1 MSRFFFSTVT
11 PPHALASRKVA
22 PEPIERGVS
31 NLELFF
37 DLVFVFTLTQLT
49 SMLEHGVSVEAAI
62 RTALILTVL
71 FWMYGGFVW
80 LTNQVPPDNTPRRLL
95 LLVGMGA
102 LLICAM
108 AIPRA
113 FDDRGVAFGIG
124 YLPVVIVH
132 GGLYVEAYGTA
143 ALRFVPAN
151 VVGALCLTG
160 ARFADGLA
168 AYALWVAAIVLQFG
182 AQLLLRFL
190 ERGRPAGFDLRPA
203 HFVERHDLLLLI
215 AFGESVV
222 ATGIGA
228 SGLVFDAGVAGA
240 ALLGLA
246 LTAALWWTHFGVDD
260 DQAAEHTLRAAAV
273 PERAQMAISAYFYAY
288 IVMLFGV
295 IAIAA
300 GVRLSLEH
308 VTETLALGPAL
319 LLGGGVA
326 LYLAGDAVFRSVM
339 RLGTATYR
347 AVAAVLSLAAV
358 GLALTVSAAA
368 ALAALVA
375 IAVATLAIEGRV
387 GAAPQPVPA

>member
-1 MSRFFFSTVT
+1 M
-11 PPHALASRKVA
+11 A

-49 SMLEHGVSVEAAI
+49 SLLEHGISVEAAI

-80 LTNQVPPDNTPRRLL
+80 LTNQVPPDNTPRKLL

-102 LLICAM
+102 LMICAM

-113 FDDRGVAFGIG
+113 FDDRSVAFGIG
-124 YLPVVIVH
+124 YLLVVIVH
-132 GGLYVEAYGTA
+132 GALYVEAYGTA

-151 VVGALCLTG
+151 IAGALCVT
-160 ARFADGLA
+160 AAGLVGGVG

-190 ERGRPAGFDLRPA
+190 ERNRPAGFDLRPA

-246 LTAALWWTHFGVDD
+246 LTAALWWTHFGADD
-260 DQAAEHTLRAAAV
+260 DRAEHTLRSATV
-273 PERAQMAISAYFYAY
+273 TERAQMAITAYFYGY

-308 VTETLALGPAL
+308 VTDVLALGPAV

-326 LYLAGDAVFRSVM
+326 LYLAGDAMFRRVM
-339 RLGTATYR
+339 RLGPARYR
-347 AVAAVLSLAAV
+347 AVAAVLSLGTIA
-358 GLALTVSAAA
+358 LAIAVSAAA
-368 ALAALVA
+368 ALAALVV
-375 IAVATLAIEGRV
+375 IVVATLMIEGRILEGV
-387 GAAPQPVPA
+387 GSEVHA

>member
-1 MSRFFFSTVT
+1 
-11 PPHALASRKVA
+11 VA
-22 PEPIERGVS
+22 PERLEHGVS

-49 SMLEHGVSVEAAI
+49 SLLEHGVSVEAAI

-108 AIPRA
+108 AIPSA
-113 FDDRGVAFGIG
+113 FDDRGVSFGIG
-124 YLPVVIVH
+124 YLLVVIVH
-132 GGLYVEAYGTA
+132 GALYVEAYGTA

-151 VVGALCLTG
+151 IVGALCVTAAG
-160 ARFADGLA
+160 FAGGLA

-190 ERGRPAGFDLRPA
+190 ERARPAGFDLRPA

-246 LTAALWWTHFGVDD
+246 LTAALWWTHFGDD
-260 DQAAEHTLRAAAV
+260 DDRAEHTLRSAAV
-273 PERAQMAISAYFYAY
+273 AERAQMAINAYFYAY
-288 IVMLFGV
+288 IVMLFGI

-308 VTETLALGPAL
+308 VTDALATGPAL

-326 LYLAGDAVFRSVM
+326 LYLAGDAIFRRVM
-339 RLGTATYR
+339 RLGPATYR
-347 AVAAVLSLAAV
+347 AVAAVLSLGTVALAV
-358 GLALTVSAAA
+358 TASAAA
-368 ALAALVA
+368 ALASLVA
-375 IAVATLAIEGRV
+375 VVVATLLIEGAQAK
-387 GAAPQPVPA
+387 GARLEVPA

>member
-1 MSRFFFSTVT
+1 M
-11 PPHALASRKVA
+11 A

-49 SMLEHGVSVEAAI
+49 ALLEHEASVEAAF

-80 LTNQVPPDNTPRRLL
+80 LTNQVPPDNTTRRLL

-124 YLPVVIVH
+124 YLLVVIVH
-132 GGLYVEAYGTA
+132 GGLYIEAYGSA

-151 VVGALCLTG
+151 IVGALCVTAAGFLG
-160 ARFADGLA
+160 GLA
-168 AYALWVAAIVLQFG
+168 AYVLWIAAIVLQFG

-190 ERGRPAGFDLRPA
+190 ERNRPAGFDLRPA

-228 SGLVFDAGVAGA
+228 SGLVFDADVAGA

-246 LTAALWWTHFGVDD
+246 LTAALWWTHFGADD
-260 DQAAEHTLRAAAV
+260 DRAEHTLRSATV
-273 PERAQMAISAYFYAY
+273 PERAQMAINAYFYAY

-308 VTETLALGPAL
+308 VTDALALGPAL

-326 LYLAGDAVFRSVM
+326 LYLAGDSVFRRVM
-339 RLGTATYR
+339 RLGPATYR
-347 AVAAVLSLAAV
+347 AAAAILSLGAV
-358 GLALTVSAAA
+358 ALAVAVSAAA
-368 ALAALVA
+368 ALATLVA
-375 IAVATLAIEGRV
+375 IVVATLVIEGR
-387 GAAPQPVPA
+387 AA

>member
-1 MSRFFFSTVT
+1 
-11 PPHALASRKVA
+11 VA

-49 SMLEHGVSVEAAI
+49 SLLEHGISVEAAF

-124 YLPVVIVH
+124 YLLVVIVH
-132 GGLYVEAYGTA
+132 GAMYVEAYGTA

-151 VVGALCLTG
+151 IVGALCVTAAGFLG
-160 ARFADGLA
+160 GIA
-168 AYALWVAAIVLQFG
+168 AYALWVVAIVFQFG

-190 ERGRPAGFDLRPA
+190 ERNRPAGFDLRPA

-246 LTAALWWTHFGVDD
+246 LTAALWWTHFGDD
-260 DQAAEHTLRAAAV
+260 DDRAEHTLRSASVAQ
-273 PERAQMAISAYFYAY
+273 RAQMAINAYFYAY

-308 VTETLALGPAL
+308 VTDALALGPAL

-326 LYLAGDAVFRSVM
+326 LYLAGDSVFRRVM
-339 RLGTATYR
+339 RLGRATYR
-347 AVAAVLSLAAV
+347 AVAAVLSLGVVALAV
-358 GLALTVSAAA
+358 AVSAAA
-368 ALAALVA
+368 ALAILVA
-375 IAVATLAIEGRV
+375 IVVATLVIEGAQAKDARLEV
-387 GAAPQPVPA
+387 HA

>member
-1 MSRFFFSTVT
+1 M
-11 PPHALASRKVA
+11 A
-22 PEPIERGVS
+22 PEPVERGVS

-49 SMLEHGVSVEAAI
+49 AVLEHEVSIEAAF

-80 LTNQVPPDNTPRRLL
+80 LTNQVPPDNTARRLL

-102 LLICAM
+102 LMICAM

-113 FDDRGVAFGIG
+113 FDGRGVAFGVG
-124 YLPVVIVH
+124 YLLVVIVH
-132 GGLYVEAYGTA
+132 GGLYLEAYGAA

-151 VVGALCLTG
+151 IVGALCVT
-160 ARFADGLA
+160 AAGLVGGLE

-190 ERGRPAGFDLRPA
+190 ERNRPAGFDLRPA

-246 LTAALWWTHFGVDD
+246 LTAALWWTHFGEDD
-260 DQAAEHTLRAAAV
+260 DRAEHTLRSAAV
-273 PERAQMAISAYFYAY
+273 VERAQMAINAYFYAY

-308 VTETLALGPAL
+308 VTDVLALGPAL

-326 LYLAGDAVFRSVM
+326 LYLAGDSAFRRVM
-339 RLGTATYR
+339 RSGPATFR
-347 AVAAVLSLAAV
+347 AVAAILSLGVVALAV
-358 GLALTVSAAA
+358 TVSAAA
-368 ALAALVA
+368 ALAALVVVV
-375 IAVATLAIEGRV
+375 VATLMIEGRRLEGV
-387 GAAPQPVPA
+387 GSEVQA

>member
-1 MSRFFFSTVT
+1 M
-11 PPHALASRKVA
+11 A

-49 SMLEHGVSVEAAI
+49 SLLEHGVSLEAAF

-80 LTNQVPPDNTPRRLL
+80 LTNQVPAENTPRKLL
-95 LLVGMGA
+95 LPVGMGA

-113 FDDRGVAFGIG
+113 FDERGVAFEIG
-124 YLPVVIVH
+124 YLLVVIVH
-132 GGLYVEAYGTA
+132 GGLYIEAYGAA

-151 VVGALCLTG
+151 IVGALCVMAAG
-160 ARFADGLA
+160 FFEGLV
-168 AYALWVAAIVLQFG
+168 AYALWVAAIVLQFS

-190 ERGRPAGFDLRPA
+190 ERGRPAGFDLQPA

-240 ALLGLA
+240 APLGLA
-246 LTAALWWTHFGVDD
+246 LTAALWWTHFGDD
-260 DQAAEHTLRAAAV
+260 DDRAEHTLRSATV
-273 PERAQMAISAYFYAY
+273 PERAQMAINAYFYAY

-300 GVRLSLEH
+300 GVRPSLEH
-308 VTETLALGPAL
+308 VMETLALGPAL

-326 LYLAGDAVFRSVM
+326 LYLAGDAVFRRVM
-339 RLGTATYR
+339 RLGPTTYR
-347 AVAAVLSLAAV
+347 AVAAALSLGAAA
-358 GLALTVSAAA
+358 LAVTVSAAT
-368 ALAALVA
+368 ALASLVA
-375 IAVATLAIEGRV
+375 IVVATLEGRA
-387 GAAPQPVPA
+387 G

>member
-1 MSRFFFSTVT
+1 M
-11 PPHALASRKVA
+11 A

-49 SMLEHGVSVEAAI
+49 SLLEHAVSVEAAF

-102 LLICAM
+102 LMICAM

-124 YLPVVIVH
+124 YLLVVAVH
-132 GGLYVEAYGTA
+132 GALYVEAYGTA

-151 VVGALCLTG
+151 IVGALCVTAAGFLG
-160 ARFADGLA
+160 GLA

-228 SGLVFDAGVAGA
+228 SGLVFDAGVAGG

-246 LTAALWWTHFGVDD
+246 LTAALWWTHFGDD
-260 DQAAEHTLRAAAV
+260 DDRAEHTLRSATA
-273 PERAQMAISAYFYAY
+273 PERAQMAITAYFYAY

-326 LYLAGDAVFRSVM
+326 LYLAGDAVFRRVM
-339 RLGTATYR
+339 RLGCATNR
-347 AVAAVLSLAAV
+347 AVAAGLSLAAV
-358 GLALTVSAAA
+358 ALAVTVSAAA
-368 ALAALVA
+368 ALATLVA
-375 IAVATLAIEGRV
+375 IVVATLATEGRGLEQV
-387 GAAPQPVPA
+387 GSEVRA